1 MSNRPKLKF
10 PLKPQ
15 LQAIQPEPEAPQK
28 KKPDYIRASL
38 YFPPGVH
45 KALRRLAFETER
57 AQHEWLK
64 DWIDAGL
71 RQTIGKGWKELAG
84 DVK

>member
-1 MSNRPKLKF
+1 MNRPKLKF
-10 PLKPQ
+10 PPKPQ
-15 LQAIQPEPEAPQK
+15 LQVAAPEPEVPQK

-57 AQHEWLK
+57 AQHEWIK
-64 DWIDAGL
+64 QWIDAGL
-71 RQTIGKGWKELAG
+71 QQTIGKSWQELAG
-84 DVK
+84 EAE